1 MIEAC
6 QRHADRLI
14 NPLATKFRLFFNIQE
29 AEFSIGLQK
38 AFSGVSI
45 RRMTTVE
52 KGIVSM
58 LCVAHGRVTRERD
71 RVLMAFCS
79 CVDND

>member
-1 MIEAC
+1 MLEAC

-14 NPLATKFRLFFNIQE
+14 NPLATKPFFNIRE

-38 AFSGVSI
+38 AFSKVSI